1 MINVLRICEIL
12 NNKLVIITA
21 GEDECIK
28 LWDTKFNLTNE
39 FNIRKAGL
47 YEKIAATRVPNIFL
61 YF

>member
-28 LWDTKFNLTNE
+28 LWDTKFNLMNE

-47 YEKIAATRVPNIFL
+47 YDKIAASRVN
-61 YF
+61 

>member
-28 LWDTKFNLTNE
+28 LWDTKFKLINE

-47 YEKIAATRVPNIFL
+47 YDKIAASRVR
-61 YF
+61 